1 MTDKE
6 LINKLNELRK
16 LHAENEI
23 VEFKEARNGYDF
35 KTMITEYLKK
45 SGPTKRGAIDNLI
58 IPKLSAV
65 LTDEQKRNKVT
76 NYLSTLRREGII
88 VAKPGY
94 FWELV

>member
-1 MTDKE
+1 MTEKE

-16 LHAENEI
+16 IHAETEI
-23 VEFKEARNGYDF
+23 VEFKEARNGYNF
-35 KTMITEYLKK
+35 KTMITGYLRKF
-45 SGPTKRGAIDNLI
+45 GPTRRGAIDNLI

-76 NYLSTLRREGII
+76 NCLSALRRDGVI

-94 FWELV
+94 FRELV